1 MKKQTTTNAIISKLG
16 RNCLGTLDIYMTLPG
31 MRKEQDFC
39 VYPISKGDQAKVITI
54 QSGNRFGKIDL
65 STGRGLM
72 SKCAGTYSS
81 SITYIQA
88 QIRGTLQAFTV
99 TPEDVN
105 KLKLEIFGTTDSM
118 AGASFIYCD
127 NSGAV
132 NVL

>member
-16 RNCLGTLDIYMTLPG
+16 RNCLGTVDIYMTLPG
-31 MRKEQDFC
+31 MRKEDDFC
-39 VYPISKGDQAKVITI
+39 VYPISKGDQARVITI

-65 STGRGLM
+65 STGT
-72 SKCAGTYSS
+72 GTMAKGPSAN

-88 QIRGTLQAFTV
+88 QIRGTMQTFTV

-118 AGASFIYCD
+118 AGTSFIHCD